1 MGLRDIKLKKAYSSE
16 DNNILHSFYIPV
28 LKESIQYDRLAGF
41 FSSTSLAVAARGI
54 ASLIENRGH
63 MRLLVSPKLTSQDI
77 KAIRKAIDTPE
88 KFIEDKMLLAIHAI
102 EDELLENHVKALAW
116 MLANEYL
123 EISVAIPCDEN
134 SDFISSSEAERR
146 GMFHPKVGILK
157 DDFGNVVTF
166 SGSVNE
172 SASGWIENIEEFK
185 VFRSWEP
192 HQVDYLNADTEKF
205 ERLWAGN
212 SSKVKTIPIPKAVK
226 DDLLDIAPKDL
237 TRTQIIELLKGI
249 HRKKDKIKLFEHQ
262 KDAIEKW
269 IENGMH
275 GIFEMA
281 TGTGKTFT
289 ALGCLKEVSNRHQRL
304 LTVINCP
311 QKHLI
316 QQWKREILKFDIMFD
331 DIIIADSTQP
341 SWKNVLTDALIDI
354 SLEYKEKIVVL
365 TTHRT
370 FSNKSFIEIV
380 KENKSRLIYFLISDE
395 VHGVGALE
403 SQKGLLEEYDL
414 RLGLSATP
422 KRWFDTLGTNTIY
435 DYFHGVVFDF
445 SLEKAITNVNP
456 ATNKT
461 YLTPYRYIPK
471 FVHLTKDELEDY
483 IKKTKSIALKL
494 SESDSDKKRDI
505 YYELLIYQRAK
516 IIKGAFQKYEALR
529 DILDEINE
537 DIQWTIIYCFHSQME
552 EVVEI
557 VSSRNII
564 SHRFT
569 MDEGTSPK
577 PEYGGMSER
586 DYLLKTFENGK
597 YEVLVAMKCLDEG
610 VDIPPARKGIFMAS
624 SGNPREYIQRIGRI
638 IRRHP
643 GKSEAVLYDII
654 VAPSLK
660 GLPPAMRQIEWRIFN
675 KELLRCEEISRIALN
690 SGEVLKEINDMRN
703 KLIEVE

>member
-1 MGLRDIKLKKAYSSE
+1 MGLRDIELKMAYSSE
-16 DNNILHSFYIPV
+16 DDNILHSFYIPA
-28 LKESIQYDRLAGF
+28 LKESVQYDRLAGF

-63 MRLLVSPKLTSQDI
+63 TRLLVSPKLTLQDV
-77 KAIRKAIDTPE
+77 KAIRESVDTPE
-88 KFIEDKMLLAIHAI
+88 KFIEGKMLLAMHAI
-102 EDELLENHVKALAW
+102 KDKLLGNHVKALAW
-116 MLANEYL
+116 MLAKGYL

-134 SDFISSSEAERR
+134 SDFISSSEAEKR
-146 GMFHPKVGILK
+146 GMFHPKVGILR
-157 DDFGNVVTF
+157 DDSGNVVTF

-192 HQVDYLNADTEKF
+192 SQVDYLDADTAKF
-205 ERLWAGN
+205 ERLWGGK
-212 SSKVKTIPIPKAVK
+212 SRKVKTIPIPKALK
-226 DDLLDIAPKDL
+226 ENLLEIAPKDL
-237 TRTQIIELLKGI
+237 TRIQVMNLLSGMY
-249 HRKKDKIKLFEHQ
+249 RKKEKVNLFDHQ
-262 KDAIEKW
+262 KDAIAKW
-269 IENGMH
+269 VENGMH

-281 TGTGKTFT
+281 TGTGKTFA
-289 ALGCLKEVSNRHQRL
+289 ALGCLKEVSNRYQRL

-311 QKHLI
+311 YQHLI
-316 QQWKREILKFDIMFD
+316 QQWKREIQKFDIKLD
-331 DIIIADSTQP
+331 ALIIADSTQP
-341 SWKNVLTDALIDI
+341 SWKNVLTDALIDL

-380 KENKSRLIYFLISDE
+380 KENKSGLIYFLISDE

-435 DYFHGVVFDF
+435 DYFRGVVFEF
-445 SLEKAITNVNP
+445 SLEKAISNVNP

-471 FVHLTKDELEDY
+471 FVHLTKEELEDY

-494 SESDSDKKRDI
+494 SESNSDKERDI
-505 YYELLIYQRAK
+505 YYELLIYQRAG
-516 IIKGAFQKYEALR
+516 IIKGAAQKYEALR
-529 DILDEINE
+529 EILDEINK

-552 EVVEI
+552 EVVGI

-564 SHRFT
+564 FHRFT

-577 PEYGGMSER
+577 PEYDGMSER
-586 DYLLKTFENGK
+586 DYLLKKFEGGK
-597 YEVLVAMKCLDEG
+597 YKVLVAMKCLDEG

-660 GLPPAMRQIEWRIFN
+660 GLPADMREFEWRIFD
-675 KELLRCEEISRIALN
+675 KELERCEEISRIALN
-690 SGEVLKEINDMRN
+690 SGEVLKETNDMRN
-703 KLIEVE
+703 KLMEIE